1 MLLLRFTHGIIWGM
15 ITVSNS
21 TIVIDII
28 PPKRRGEGIGIFGLS
43 MTLAMAIGPLI
54 GIWIYEQ
61 FNFTSMFYIASILSF
76 MGLLFALTVKYP
88 KFIAQ
93 SEDRRLRWSKL
104 YEKSA
109 IPISVGLL
117 ILLIPY
123 GGLMSYLPI
132 YISEIEGSK
141 TGLFFLILAI
151 GIGISRLTTSKIYDR
166 QGPDRIITFSAF
178 LLVIGFLVLT
188 NIKTL
193 VGIYASAAILG
204 FANGIVFP
212 TFQAMV
218 NNIITPQRR
227 GTANSTLLTFLDL
240 GIGGGIMV
248 MGSNYQYFNLTLV
261 FNIWA
266 GIIILGWLFFEFY
279 RNLLLK
285 IEDLQGFA
293 ADFF

>member
-1 MLLLRFTHGIIWGM
+1 M

-279 RNLLLK
+279 VKGYYEMKRKQSEIQTKN
-285 IEDLQGFA
+285 II
-293 ADFF
+293 